1 MADTLYC
8 YRHKNQPT
16 VLRCGHCELPIC
28 TRCAIPTPVGVRCPE
43 CAGLRRL
50 PTYDVAASNYA
61 LATVAAAVMAVVLG
75 GIWAVLPLRGF
86 FTVLI
91 AAGVGYI
98 VGEGVS
104 LAANRKRSL
113 GLQVLAGGAVLLAFG
128 VAHLGPSIWRFGL
141 APELLGLW
149 AELAFRS
156 LLDAA
161 ALLGLAIGI
170 IMAVSRV
177 R

>member
-8 YRHKNQPT
+8 YRHKDRST
-16 VLRCGHCELPIC
+16 VLRCGACERPIC
-28 TRCAIPTPVGVRCPE
+28 TRCAIQTPVGARCPE
-43 CAGLRRL
+43 CAHLRRL
-50 PTYDVAASNYA
+50 PTYDVGASNYA
-61 LATVAAAVMAVVLG
+61 LAAAAAAVMAVALG
-75 GIWAVLPLRGF
+75 GVWALLPLRGF

-91 AAGVGYI
+91 AAGVGY
-98 VGEGVS
+98 VAGEGVS

-113 GLQVLAGGAVLLAFG
+113 GIQALAGVAVLLAFL
-128 VAHLGPSIWRFGL
+128 VAHLGPFWLRFGL
-141 APELLGLW
+141 APELL
-149 AELAFRS
+149 ATLAFRS

>member
-8 YRHKNQPT
+8 YRHKNRPT

-28 TRCAIPTPVGVRCPE
+28 TRCAIQTPVGVRCPE

-50 PTYDVAASNYA
+50 PTYDVGTHNYA
-61 LATVAAAVMAVVLG
+61 LATIAAAVMAVVLG

-91 AAGVGYI
+91 AAGVGY
-98 VGEGVS
+98 VGGEGVS

-113 GLQVLAGGAVLLAFG
+113 GLQALAGVAVLLAFG
-128 VAHLGPSIWRFGL
+128 VAHLGPFWLRFGL
-141 APELLGLW
+141 VPELWG
-149 AELAFRS
+149 LAFRS